1 MGGCGEWRSILLTY
15 ISQHC
20 PSGATDWNQAQ
31 GVVPISFL
39 GSGADLGSSGL
50 QLGVGQR
57 FSPWNHASVFPA
69 APVASKASM
78 SSLAV
83 QSGLPCSL
91 SKGTT

>member
-1 MGGCGEWRSILLTY
+1 MGVGEHIPLTY

-20 PSGATDWNQAQ
+20 PSGATAPGS
-31 GVVPISFL
+31 GVVPISWL
-39 GSGADLGSSGL
+39 GSGVDLGNTGYSWGAG
-50 QLGVGQR
+50 QQR
-57 FSPWNHASVFPA
+57 FSPWIHASVFPA

-78 SSLAV
+78 SSLVV